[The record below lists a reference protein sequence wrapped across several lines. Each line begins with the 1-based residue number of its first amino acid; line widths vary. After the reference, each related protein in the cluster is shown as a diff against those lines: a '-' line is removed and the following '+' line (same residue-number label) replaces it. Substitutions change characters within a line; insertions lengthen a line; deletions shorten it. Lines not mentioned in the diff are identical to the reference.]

1 MDFNE
6 IKNMFTTNGIQFN
19 EKELKDVFFKKE
31 NIKQSPSLSLDF
43 FSFMKFLLSSEG
55 EQEFRNFIR
64 RTKHSM
70 EIEKRKKYL
79 LEKKETE
86 GNNNFVEGK
95 SNKKHKKARYL

>member
-6 IKNMFTTNGIQFN
+6 IKTMFKINDVQIN
-19 EKELKDVFFKKE
+19 EKELKEVFFKKE
-31 NIKQSPSLSLDF
+31 KIKESPSLSFDF

-55 EQEFRNFIR
+55 EQEFRDFIR

-70 EIEKRKKYL
+70 EIEKKKKYL